1 MSKDEYYDEE
11 NVHYIS
17 DQDSTDEKPQTESI
31 IRETI
36 KKFKNESLFIRIL
49 LSDHYKGFRNIFF
62 EKLRRID
69 KSIYQAIKKEIRN
82 YLNPYRI
89 FLEKTTEISKDVK
102 ELYELLKGYY
112 KERNFNNTFFL
123 NYFRDLEKAHKSNSR
138 LISMIPKDEIETLN
152 DIERKVAIIK
162 NLRHYLNTTIR
173 DRIQI
178 NFEQKKELFTND
190 YFVMMY
196 KYLVI
201 DEEEFSNMEEKDLFE
216 YLNNK
221 PSSLKLRRPLNDFNF
236 YNYIPI
242 LCKGYCQ
249 KEANL
254 FFDKFSKSIYSHAD
268 KDGCKRCKEITENMN
283 KIKSQIK
290 SLYLKTCLFSHN
302 INEIMFHPLMFFTLE
317 AYLPFYQKQFKK
329 KANEKI
335 FQIVQE
341 NEVPKRFKNLKN
353 CEIRKIYEETEMK
366 EIYNLLNEYAKKKE
380 IYGNS

>member
-1 MSKDEYYDEE
+1 MNEDEYYDD

-17 DQDSTDEKPQTESI
+17 DQDSIDEKPQIESI
-31 IRETI
+31 IHETV
-36 KKFKNESLFIRIL
+36 KKFKNESSVIKIM
-49 LSDHYKGFRNIFF
+49 LSDHYKDFRNQFF
-62 EKLRRID
+62 EKIRKTD

-89 FLEKTTEISKDVK
+89 FVDKNTEISKDVK

-123 NYFRDLEKAHKSNSR
+123 NYFKDLGEAHKKKSR
-138 LISMIPKDEIETLN
+138 IISMIPKDEIETLN
-152 DIERKVAIIK
+152 DIERKVIIIR

-178 NFEQKKELFTND
+178 NFEQKKELFEND
-190 YFVMMY
+190 YFIMMY

-201 DEEEFSNMEEKDLFE
+201 DEEEFSKMEEKDLFE

-254 FFDKFSKSIYSHAD
+254 FIDKFTKSIYSHVD
-268 KDGCKRCKEITENMN
+268 KNDCKRCKEIKENMT

-317 AYLPFYQKQFKK
+317 AYLPFY
-329 KANEKI
+329 
-335 FQIVQE
+335 
-341 NEVPKRFKNLKN
+341 KN
-353 CEIRKIYEETEMK
+353 
-366 EIYNLLNEYAKKKE
+366 NL
-380 IYGNS
+380 I